1 MMAPLT
7 DDNFIIYAIKNYSN
21 PSFESMSDFE
31 EDLQR
36 IKYLKRLFGR
46 YKQKGVLKHRLI
58 LNHIIILQNIFG
70 ALPTSRMLFHKL
82 DPDTFAYLKTFL
94 DYLSYLPE
102 DETLVPEVRLSEI
115 PSDLNIFRILQGLS
129 DE

>member
-1 MMAPLT
+1 MAPLT
-7 DDNFIIYAIKNYSN
+7 EDNFIIYAIKNYSN

-58 LNHIIILQNIFG
+58 LNHIIILQNMFG

-82 DPDTFAYLKTFL
+82 DSDTFAYLKTFL
-94 DYLSYLPE
+94 DYLSYLSD

>member
-1 MMAPLT
+1 
-7 DDNFIIYAIKNYSN
+7 
-21 PSFESMSDFE
+21 MSDFE